1 LIESKSALVTG
12 IDGFTGP
19 YIKQC
24 LEALGYRVYGIT
36 NNFHN
41 NAIDTLTANLLNR
54 DEIVKAVKFVNP
66 EVVIHLAAVS
76 FVADDDI
83 DNMYAINIV
92 GTRNLLQ
99 ALAEQQCLPRSIV
112 LASSATIYGS
122 SRTTFLDEDN
132 ELTPS
137 NDYGVSKLAMEKMAS
152 LWSFKLPIT
161 IVRPFNYSGVGQS
174 VRFLIPKIVSHFV
187 RKTRTIELGN
197 IDVYRDFS
205 DVRMVANA
213 YAALADRGCS
223 GETFNICSG
232 IVHSLQEILDL
243 MTEISGHSLDVEI
256 NPAFVRSNEILRLG
270 GSKGKLDQ
278 HVTNLTNYSL
288 KETLEW
294 MYESAQKS

>member
-1 LIESKSALVTG
+1 LIGSKSALVTG

-19 YIKQC
+19 YVKQH

-36 NNFHN
+36 NNYHN
-41 NAIDTLTANLLNR
+41 NAIDTFTANLLKR
-54 DEIVKAVKFVNP
+54 EEIVKAVSLVNP

-99 ALAEQQCLPRSIV
+99 ALAGQQCLPRSIV
-112 LASSATIYGS
+112 LASSATIYGN
-122 SRTTFLDEDN
+122 SRTSFLDEDT
-132 ELTPS
+132 ELAAS
-137 NDYGVSKLAMEKMAS
+137 NDYGVSKLAMEKMAY
-152 LWSFKLPIT
+152 LWSSKLPIT

-187 RKTRTIELGN
+187 RKARTIELGN

-213 YAALADRGCS
+213 YAAIADKGYS

-232 IVHSLQEILDL
+232 TLHSIQEILDL
-243 MTEISGHSLDVEI
+243 MTDISGHSLNVEI
-256 NPAFVRSNEILRLG
+256 NPAFVRNNEIVRLG

-278 HVTNLTNYSL
+278 HVVDLPNYSL
-288 KETLEW
+288 KDTLEW
-294 MYESAQKS
+294 MYESAHKC